1 MSGVTA
7 IVYLLKNNAPLT
19 AVVSASKIAA
29 GRIPQGTALPA
40 IEVSHISGVW
50 RNEISAQSTYCTARV
65 QVTVLASTYAQQKQ
79 IMALVRTAVPRTRG
93 TINSVNV
100 DCILR
105 DSDGPDFRDDDAGIY
120 MQTQDFFVKFNE

>member
-7 IVYLLKNNAPLT
+7 IVYLLKNNAPLI

-50 RNEISAQSTYCTARV
+50 RSEISDQGSYCTARV

-79 IMALVRTAVPRTRG
+79 IMALIRTAVPRTRG
-93 TINSVNV
+93 TVNSVNV

-105 DSDGPDFRDDDAGIY
+105 DADGPDFRDDDAGIY
-120 MQTQDFFVKFNE
+120 CQTQDFFVKFNE